1 MFLSSSAVPS
11 SLIGSYYADKTKN
24 MRLLFMVKNILC
36 IIGNV
41 MYTLYYSPYIVL
53 FGKLVVATGAA
64 RLVAYIGETS
74 RVYESEQLTLN
85 FFLLPIFST
94 LGVVFGPSSV
104 FVFRLIDID
113 LHGWRIQVR
122 NIIGV
127 TLAVLN
133 IIHAI
138 LNYFTLCNVSQGYTI
153 KKSVNEIFPSKEQEG
168 LLEND

>member
-1 MFLSSSAVPS
+1 MFLSSSVVPS

-24 MRLLFMVKNILC
+24 TRLLFMVTNTLC
-36 IIGNV
+36 IIGNI

-53 FGKLVVATGAA
+53 FGKLVAATGAA

-85 FFLLPIFST
+85 FFLLPTFST

-113 LHGWRIQVR
+113 LHG
-122 NIIGV
+122 
-127 TLAVLN
+127 
-133 IIHAI
+133 
-138 LNYFTLCNVSQGYTI
+138 
-153 KKSVNEIFPSKEQEG
+153 
-168 LLEND
+168 